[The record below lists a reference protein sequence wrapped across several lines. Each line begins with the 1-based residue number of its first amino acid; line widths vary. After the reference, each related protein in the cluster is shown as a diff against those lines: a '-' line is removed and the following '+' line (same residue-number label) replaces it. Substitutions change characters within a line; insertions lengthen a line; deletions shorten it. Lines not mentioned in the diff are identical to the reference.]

1 MRTSSPAAATT
12 SPMRHIVHVGRARIS
27 VARAAMNPSATRLR
41 ASHCATASL
50 TRRDP
55 ALNGAHDLGDAD
67 IVDASLLLLARSLV
81 HTRTVLH
88 ARDRDVVE
96 TPRAVAVR
104 TRWTVRRH
112 GRRAAGRCGVYRTGT
127 AGGPQPRAA
136 RDA

>member
-55 ALNGAHDLGDAD
+55 PLNGAHDLGDAD
-67 IVDASLLLLARSLV
+67 VVDASLRLLARSLV

-88 ARDRDVVE
+88 ARDRDVAE
-96 TPRAVAVR
+96 TPRAAALG
-104 TRWTVRRH
+104 TRWTVHRH
-112 GRRAAGRCGVYRTGT
+112 DRPADGSSEVQRH
-127 AGGPQPRAA
+127 
-136 RDA
+136 